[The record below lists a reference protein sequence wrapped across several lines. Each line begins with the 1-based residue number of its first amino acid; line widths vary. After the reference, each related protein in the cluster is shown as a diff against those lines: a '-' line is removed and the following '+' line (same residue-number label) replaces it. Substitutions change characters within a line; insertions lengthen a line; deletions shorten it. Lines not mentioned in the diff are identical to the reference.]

1 MENADIKGL
10 MNRIITTT
18 GLVALGAVTLQP
30 ALAQDA
36 KPWNLTATVRSFY
49 DDNYATGPSKAPPGG
64 GATKRSSWGLEFSP
78 SAGYQLKRDQTTVDL
93 SARYGM
99 RYYEARPNGSADH
112 SLDFGV
118 SLAHQFTEKQKLTV
132 SESFA
137 IAQEPGVLESSGP
150 VSTALRSDGD
160 NMRNNLQLKFVSD
173 DIIERWSGEVSYA
186 NTYYDY
192 QQDNSSTGQSG
203 SRSALLDRVE
213 HLFTMVGRYRIF
225 DETSTELLMGYSFGL
240 MDSTSKDSLDGVNL
254 ASSRDS
260 RSHYFFTGAGHR
272 FTTDLRA
279 NGRIGVQY
287 TEYPNAA
294 TAVPA
299 FPQSQ
304 TSPYVDVSGSWDYLP
319 NSSAQLGV
327 RISRITTDIS
337 TSVDAKATTFYSSLN
352 HEFTPDLKGSL
363 LAQFQISEYGGLN
376 GTDNIFTTGV
386 NLEWRFHPFISLEGG
401 YNYDRQDADLAGRSY
416 YRNRVYLGFKGT
428 W

>member
-1 MENADIKGL
+1 MGSADIKGL

-18 GLVALGAVTLQP
+18 GLLALGAVSLQP

-49 DDNYATGPSKAPPGG
+49 DDNYATGPSKGSTADV
-64 GATKRSSWGLEFSP
+64 ATKRSSWGLELSP

-99 RYYEARPNGSADH
+99 RYYEDRRQGSADH

-118 SLAHQFTEKQKLTV
+118 SLDHRFTEKQKLTV

-137 IAQEPGVLESSGP
+137 IAQEPGVLDPGSLT
-150 VSTALRSDGD
+150 TAQRSDGN
-160 NMRNNLQLKFVSD
+160 NMRNNLQFKFVSD
-173 DIIERWSGEVSYA
+173 DIIERQSIDVSYA

-192 QQDNSSTGQSG
+192 EEDGK
-203 SRSALLDRVE
+203 SALLDRVE
-213 HLFTMVGRYRIF
+213 HLLTLVGRYRIF
-225 DETSTELLMGYSFGL
+225 DETSTELLLGYSFGL
-240 MDSTSKDSLDGVNL
+240 TDSTSKDSLSGGDL

-279 NGRIGVQY
+279 NGRIGLQY
-287 TEYPNAA
+287 AEYPNATVA
-294 TAVPA
+294 SG

-352 HEFTPDLKGSL
+352 HEFTPDLTGSL
-363 LAQFQISEYGGLN
+363 LAQFQFSEYGGTA
-376 GTDNIFTTGV
+376 GTDKMLTTGL

-401 YNYDRQDADLAGRSY
+401 YNYDHQESDTPNRGY

>member
-1 MENADIKGL
+1 M
-10 MNRIITTT
+10 
-18 GLVALGAVTLQP
+18 ALGAVTLQP

-49 DDNYATGPSKAPPGG
+49 DDNYATGPSKASSPSV
-64 GATKRSSWGLEFSP
+64 ATKRSSWGLEFSP

-99 RYYEARPNGSADH
+99 RYYEDRQQGSADH

-118 SLAHQFTEKQKLTV
+118 SLDHRFTEKQKLTV
-132 SESFA
+132 SQSFA

-173 DIIERWSGEVSYA
+173 DIIERWSSDVSYA

-192 QQDNSSTGQSG
+192 EEDGK
-203 SRSALLDRVE
+203 SALLDRVE

-240 MDSTSKDSLDGVNL
+240 TDSTSKDSLDGVNL

-260 RSHYFFTGAGHR
+260 RSHYFFAGAGHR

-279 NGRIGVQY
+279 NGRIGLQY
-287 TEYPNAA
+287 AEYPNATVA
-294 TAVPA
+294 SG

-363 LAQFQISEYGGLN
+363 LAQLQFSEYGGTD
-376 GTDNIFTTGV
+376 GTDKMLTTGL

-401 YNYDRQDADLAGRSY
+401 YNYDHQESDKDGRGY